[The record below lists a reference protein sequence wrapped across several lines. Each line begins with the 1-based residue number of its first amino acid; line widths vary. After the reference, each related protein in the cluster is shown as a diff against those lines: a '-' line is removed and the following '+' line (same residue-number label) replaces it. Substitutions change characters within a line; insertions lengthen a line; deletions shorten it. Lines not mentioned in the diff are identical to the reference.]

1 MYIAPNSTI
10 ILLKDVPL
18 SRDYTDTIFFASAAA
33 QTSYFQSA
41 YVKKTFSAQSYQRVK
56 KWVMRLEVLADEIY
70 DYNYMMFQNTSF
82 GSKWFYA
89 FITNVEYLNNSVS
102 EITYELDVMQT
113 WLFEATVKPSY
124 VERET
129 PETDVIGAN
138 IAPEPIDIGP
148 VKCYDYG
155 RSGTMTNYKVILCIA
170 EEATNTVIP
179 TPSTNNSGSESSGSE
194 SNNSGGE

>member
-18 SRDYTDTIFFASAAA
+18 SRDYTDTIFFTSAAA
-33 QTSYFQSA
+33 QTSYFQAA
-41 YVKKTFSAQSYQRVK
+41 YVKKTFTAQSYQRVK
-56 KWVMRLEVLADEIY
+56 KWVMRLEVLADDIY

-89 FITNVEYLNNSVS
+89 FITNVEYINNSVS

-113 WLFEATVKPSY
+113 WLFESTVKPSY

-129 PETDVIGAN
+129 AETDVIGAN

-170 EEATNTVIP
+170 EETSNTVTP
-179 TPSTNNSGSESSGSE
+179 TPSTNNSGSES
-194 SNNSGGE
+194 NSGGE

>member
-18 SRDYTDTIFFASAAA
+18 SRDYTDTIFFTSAAA

-41 YVKKTFSAQSYQRVK
+41 YVKKTFTAQSYQRVK

-89 FITNVEYLNNSVS
+89 FITNVEYINNSVS
-102 EITYELDVMQT
+102 EITYELDVMQV

-129 PETDVIGAN
+129 PETDVIGDH
-138 IAPEPIDIGP
+138 IEPEPIDLGP
-148 VKCYDYG
+148 IQTRFINSAGLANSYDAVIFIA
-155 RSGTMTNYKVILCIA
+155 REPQSSSSSANSSAQSG
-170 EEATNTVIP
+170 
-179 TPSTNNSGSESSGSE
+179 GSE
-194 SNNSGGE
+194 

>member
-1 MYIAPNSTI
+1 
-10 ILLKDVPL
+10 
-18 SRDYTDTIFFASAAA
+18 
-33 QTSYFQSA
+33 
-41 YVKKTFSAQSYQRVK
+41 VKKTFTAQSYQRVK
-56 KWVMRLEVLADEIY
+56 KWVMRLEVLADDIY

-89 FITNVEYLNNSVS
+89 FITNVEYINNSVS

-129 PETDVIGAN
+129 AETDVIGAN

-170 EEATNTVIP
+170 EETSNTVTP
-179 TPSTNNSGSESSGSE
+179 TPSTNNSGSES
-194 SNNSGGE
+194 NSGGE

>member
-18 SRDYTDTIFFASAAA
+18 SRDYTDTIFFTSAAA
-33 QTSYFQSA
+33 QTSYFQAA
-41 YVKKTFSAQSYQRVK
+41 YVKKTFTAQSYQRVK
-56 KWVMRLEVLADEIY
+56 KWVMRLEVLADDIY

-89 FITNVEYLNNSVS
+89 FITNVEYINNSVS

-129 PETDVIGAN
+129 AETDVIGAN

-170 EEATNTVIP
+170 EETSNTVTP
-179 TPSTNNSGSESSGSE
+179 TPSTNNSGSES
-194 SNNSGGE
+194 NSGGE